1 MPTVPPARE
10 TPTEPIMPTVQFVTG
25 LDLHLP
31 AGYYCPTHAH
41 AVFELVYHCRGRGDT
56 TVGTAGTY
64 NFTEGSVV
72 FYPPHIPHDQRLTT
86 AGEDCCVLLA
96 FPDGLPAPFTQ
107 CGYLPTVADP
117 MVKADLAYLSRTP
130 LPTSVWLRASVH
142 ARATS
147 VVAWMMQALSTVVPI
162 PVTAQPAVEQ
172 AYTFLQNEYHRPLR
186 MADVACAVDLSL
198 SYLRHQFRARYGMS
212 LVQCLSHIR
221 IARACDLL
229 CHTRL
234 PIDTIAQ
241 LCGFEN
247 ARYFS
252 TVFRQ
257 QQHCTPSQFRHGT
270 R

>member
-1 MPTVPPARE
+1 MPA
-10 TPTEPIMPTVQFVTG
+10 VQFVTG
-25 LDLHLP
+25 LDIHLP

-41 AVFELVYHCRGRGDT
+41 AVFELVFHCRGRGET
-56 TVGTAGTY
+56 TVGASSTY
-64 NFTEGSVV
+64 AFTDGSVV

-107 CGYLPTVADP
+107 CGYLPTVSDP
-117 MVKADLAYLSRTP
+117 MIRDDLVYLSRTQ
-130 LPTSVWLRASVH
+130 LPTAAWVRASVH
-142 ARATS
+142 ARATA
-147 VVAWMMQALSTVVPI
+147 VVAWMLQAIATVVPI
-162 PVTAQPAVEQ
+162 PVTSHPAVEQ
-172 AYTFLQNEYHRPLR
+172 AYLFLQHEYHRPLR
-186 MADVACAVDLSL
+186 IEEVARAVDLSA

-229 CHTRL
+229 RHTRL
-234 PIDTIAQ
+234 PIETIAQ
-241 LCGFEN
+241 LSGFEN

-257 QQHCTPSQFRHGT
+257 QQHCTPSQFR
-270 R
+270 RSKR